1 MTQII
6 TKREKFDEDVMKPL
20 LTDPRFNKNDLK
32 RLSQYNKHRIS
43 GSEINVSYKFGGGC
57 EEYELGRLF
66 PEDGIG
72 LQSFRFDLRNPLA
85 QKFYW
90 DTDVEN
96 AHFRIALKFCVD
108 YGIIH
113 DKLKYY
119 VDHRDEC
126 LAMVSNKR
134 KKAKTEFLKVLYGG
148 DIKLYSLLYDN
159 EADGNITREGFVFL
173 KEIEKEVK
181 NLMLMI
187 WTKNSHLHEL
197 KIGQEKKKISKK
209 PNPQASLMSL
219 IFQTEERK
227 ILLVWDKFLQE
238 KGRYMAVYIHDG
250 GLVEKLEGET
260 KFPEELLLEGS
271 LRIKEEL
278 NYDLILTQ
286 KEIKHEW
293 TPYKPQETQYEI
305 KKREFE
311 ERNFIIGSTF
321 CCIHV
326 DGNIE
331 YMKKADAKTKFENWH
346 VIEYDLEKEKNV
358 KKAFLDLWLA
368 DENRRQYER
377 IDFIPNIEDCPVE
390 IYNLFKGFKAE
401 KYRPEKA
408 MTEDEILFN
417 ILPIKNHLDYL
428 TTGNSDYIL
437 NWMANII
444 QTPHIKSEVAPLIRD
459 EGGLIVE
466 GGGTGKNLLFEWF
479 GNEIMGE
486 DYLHVVGDNKE
497 LYTPFN
503 SLFEGKLLV
512 FVEEA
517 SGQDNHANADALK
530 AKITSKTI
538 NVNKKMVAQY
548 KTRDYTRYV
557 FTSNNRNPMPIK
569 QGNRRFAVFDTNPV
583 KRGDTQYFKE
593 LVKHL
598 SDNDVKWAFYQY
610 LKNMKDTF
618 RTPIDF
624 QKNIPITKAYKDIR
638 LLNAPLY
645 HKWLVSCL
653 KKGELKDDSTS
664 NLYKSF
670 IKWVERNREG
680 KVESAIT
687 QTAFGIMLTN
697 SKECNDYTI
706 LEETGNKHKS
716 NGVMVFKWN
725 IEGLVKGLKE
735 IHLLDEDFEYE
746 LTLQTGDCHIDTETL
761 EETEEVEREG

>member
-1 MTQII
+1 MSQTI

-20 LTDPRFNKNDLK
+20 LTDPRFNKADLK
-32 RLSQYNKHRIS
+32 RLSQYNKHRVS

-57 EEYELGRLF
+57 DEYELGRLF

-72 LQSFRFDLRNPLA
+72 LQSFRFDIRNPLS
-85 QKFYW
+85 QKYYW

-96 AHFRIALKFCVD
+96 AHFRIALTFCAN

-113 DKLKYY
+113 NKLKYY
-119 VDHRDEC
+119 VEHRDEC
-126 LAMVSNKR
+126 LALVSNKR

-148 DIKLYSLLYDN
+148 DIKLYCSLYDN
-159 EADGNITREGFVFL
+159 ECDGTVTREGFVFL
-173 KEIEKEVK
+173 KELEAEVG

-187 WTKNSHLHEL
+187 WTKNPHLHEL

-209 PNPQASLMSL
+209 PNPHASLMSL

-227 ILLVWDKFLQE
+227 ILLVWDRFLQE
-238 KGRYMAVYIHDG
+238 KGRYLAVYIHDG
-250 GLVEKLEGET
+250 GLVEKMEGET
-260 KFPEELLLEGS
+260 KFPEELLAEGAV
-271 LRIKEEL
+271 RIKEEL
-278 NYDLILTQ
+278 NYELVLTQ

-293 TPYKPQETQYEI
+293 KPYKPQETQYEI

-311 ERNFIIGSTF
+311 ERNFIVGSTF
-321 CCIHV
+321 CCVHV
-326 DGNIE
+326 DSYIE
-331 YMKKADAKTKFENWH
+331 FMKKPDAKTKFENWKIT
-346 VIEYDLEKEKNV
+346 VYDEEKEKNV
-358 KKAFLDLWLA
+358 TKPFLDMWLA
-368 DENRRQYER
+368 DEKRLQYER
-377 IDFIPNIEDCPVE
+377 IDFIPNFEDCPVE

-401 KYRPEKA
+401 KYRPEQA
-408 MTEDEILFN
+408 MTDDEIKLK
-417 ILPIKNHLDYL
+417 IEPIITHLDYL
-428 TTGNSDYIL
+428 TTGNSAYL
-437 NWMANII
+437 LQWMANII

-583 KRGDTQYFKE
+583 KRGDTEYFKE
-593 LVKHL
+593 LVRHL
-598 SDNDVKWAFYQY
+598 NDNNVKWAFYQY
-610 LKNMKDTF
+610 LKNLKDTF
-618 RTPIDF
+618 KTPIDF

-638 LLNAPLY
+638 ILNAPLY

-687 QTAFGIMLTN
+687 QTAFGLMLTN
-697 SKECNDYTI
+697 SKECGDYNI
-706 LEETGNKHKS
+706 SKNIGNKEHTRDG
-716 NGVMVFKWN
+716 NIMKWN
-725 IEGLVKGLKE
+725 VEGLIQGLKE
-735 IHLLDEDFEYE
+735 IHLLDENFEYE
-746 LTLQTGDCHIDTETL
+746 PTLQTGVCHTDTETL
-761 EETEEVEREG
+761 EETVEEG